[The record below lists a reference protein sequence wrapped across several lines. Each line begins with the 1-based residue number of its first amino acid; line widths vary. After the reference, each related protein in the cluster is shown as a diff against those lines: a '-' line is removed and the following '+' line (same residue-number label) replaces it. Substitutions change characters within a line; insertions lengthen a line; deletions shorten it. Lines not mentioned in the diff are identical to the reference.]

1 MLREGVWRKN
11 LSELCGGFWCL
22 RGLEPGVESEPLAI
36 GLGCMGNPPPV
47 TCALKEP
54 LELGRG
60 WGKGVLLDTVNLIS
74 LLKKKKG
81 IEKSNMCQR
90 RQLWSLTILKKER
103 SGGQMG
109 S

>member
-60 WGKGVLLDTVNLIS
+60 WGRGVLLDTVNLIS
-74 LLKKKKG
+74 LFKKKKRHR
-81 IEKSNMCQR
+81 EKQHVSAKTT
-90 RQLWSLTILKKER
+90 LVLDDS
-103 SGGQMG
+103 
-109 S
+109 

>member
-1 MLREGVWRKN
+1 MWRKN

-60 WGKGVLLDTVNLIS
+60 WGRGVLLDTVNLIS
-74 LLKKKKG
+74 LLKKKKRHR
-81 IEKSNMCQR
+81 EKQHVSAKTT
-90 RQLWSLTILKKER
+90 LVLDDS
-103 SGGQMG
+103 
-109 S
+109 